1 MPATPAK
8 QFNSINRF
16 EPFWFAQLAVAG
28 EPESIL
34 SGLPS
39 PIKVKSRTKYDGE
52 PQLALSEPTARF
64 FAPLF
69 SKKSGGE
76 KIVLLDSRF
85 HGNDIEY
92 FYTSFFYK
100 YLIRHYRI
108 PWATPL
114 NGHPS

>member
-1 MPATPAK
+1 VKILRIKTTPLYSGVVCILPATPAK

-69 SKKSGGE
+69 IKKVE
-76 KIVLLDSRF
+76 ERKL
-85 HGNDIEY
+85 
-92 FYTSFFYK
+92 FF
-100 YLIRHYRI
+100 
-108 PWATPL
+108 
-114 NGHPS
+114 